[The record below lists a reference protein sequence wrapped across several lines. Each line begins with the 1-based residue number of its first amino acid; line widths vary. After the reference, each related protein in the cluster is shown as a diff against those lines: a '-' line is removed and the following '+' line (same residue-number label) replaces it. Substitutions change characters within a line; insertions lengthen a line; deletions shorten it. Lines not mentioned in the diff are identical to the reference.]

1 MNLGNFNL
9 GNIDFGQITQVLSSA
24 SFPITKAQLLQHAR
38 TFGANEQILGMLEM
52 VPDKVFDSQQE
63 ILDNIKEKGLGGL
76 GDLGNLGGF
85 KF

>member
-1 MNLGNFNL
+1 MNFGNF
-9 GNIDFGQITQVLSSA
+9 DFGQITQVLSSA
-24 SFPITKAQLLQHAR
+24 SFPVTKAQLIQHAR
-38 TFGANEQILGMLEM
+38 SFGANEQVLGMLEM